1 MIKHIFTLFLNQRRT
16 YVGMFVEQMFVF
28 LVLLFC
34 FIIVGEK
41 IAQYFSPGILDTE
54 NTFKCIVI
62 PVSPSEYYPWEE
74 LQQKMDRVVEK
85 VRKSPSVIAFGK
97 SKWLVPYIRPEEM
110 YLSDSIRIGTKR
122 INVYLKS
129 ADENMDKVFQVKM
142 DDGEWLTNKR
152 LEDGT
157 YPAVITRQLMEE
169 VGWSQGIGKRIQ
181 YKGGEYTVVGVVAGM
196 KQNPLSVSRPTLII
210 PNHTQQDS
218 RFEYTVR
225 VKEGKADNFRN
236 LMSKE
241 FTLMMGKDNVRLSFG
256 NIEKW
261 KLNDMR
267 DVFITLLG
275 IGVPTI
281 FLFVFAFIG
290 TFGLF
295 WLYSSKR
302 RQEFALRIVLGSTK
316 GGLYRFVINES
327 LLLSVLALIPGSI
340 LFCFVYPFNTVNL
353 LALSAACVVM
363 ILFSVFSAWFPAYQV
378 ARVNPVEAMREE

>member
-1 MIKHIFTLFLNQRRT
+1 
-16 YVGMFVEQMFVF
+16 
-28 LVLLFC
+28 
-34 FIIVGEK
+34 
-41 IAQYFSPGILDTE
+41 
-54 NTFKCIVI
+54 
-62 PVSPSEYYPWEE
+62 
-74 LQQKMDRVVEK
+74 
-85 VRKSPSVIAFGK
+85 
-97 SKWLVPYIRPEEM
+97 
-110 YLSDSIRIGTKR
+110 
-122 INVYLKS
+122 
-129 ADENMDKVFQVKM
+129 
-142 DDGEWLTNKR
+142 
-152 LEDGT
+152 
-157 YPAVITRQLMEE
+157 
-169 VGWSQGIGKRIQ
+169 
-181 YKGGEYTVVGVVAGM
+181 
-196 KQNPLSVSRPTLII
+196 
-210 PNHTQQDS
+210 
-218 RFEYTVR
+218 
-225 VKEGKADNFRN
+225 
-236 LMSKE
+236 
-241 FTLMMGKDNVRLSFG
+241 MMGKDNVRLSFG